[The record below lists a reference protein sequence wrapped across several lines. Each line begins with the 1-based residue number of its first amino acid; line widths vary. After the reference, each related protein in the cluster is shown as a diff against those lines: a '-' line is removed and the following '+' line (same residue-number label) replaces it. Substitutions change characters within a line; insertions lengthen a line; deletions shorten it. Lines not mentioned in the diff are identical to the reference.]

1 MLLAGGVAHLVRPAH
16 RGALWT
22 RAVLARLDRVL
33 LGDELDALL
42 LEHCSVGTFV
52 LTARVCQRLLDL
64 VSELPIELGDVLSF
78 ALVLPERPLIHAHR
92 PLDDIELPLPEESV
106 VDLRKLVML
115 VGESVRLTRLVV
127 VVEHED
133 VVVRMTTTA
142 VDMSDHER
150 VAVGKQLL
158 AELVPQVVDLLHV
171 LRLTRVEL
179 FAGEAL
185 HDGPCLD
192 LATVDLSQTFTAL
205 DELLD
210 RLGVHPHRRDSIGAV
225 FKVGC
230 SGLRVLP
237 PVHHVVDTAAETCY
251 PLRVHH
257 GHRVP
262 PNIS

>member
-1 MLLAGGVAHLVRPAH
+1 M
-16 RGALWT
+16 
-22 RAVLARLDRVL
+22 L

-42 LEHCSVGTFV
+42 LEHCCVGTFV

-64 VSELPIELGDVLSF
+64 VSELSIELGDVLAF

-92 PLDDIELPLPEESV
+92 PLDDIELPLSEELVVALAQSV
-106 VDLRKLVML
+106 VH
-115 VGESVRLTRLVV
+115 VRQRQRLARLVV

-142 VDMSDHER
+142 VDVSDHES
-150 VAVGKQLL
+150 VAAREQLL

-225 FKVGC
+225 GKVGC

-237 PVHHVVDTAAETCY
+237 SVHHVVDTATEACY
-251 PLRVHH
+251 PLREHH

>member
-1 MLLAGGVAHLVRPAH
+1 M
-16 RGALWT
+16 
-22 RAVLARLDRVL
+22 L

-42 LEHCSVGTFV
+42 LEHCPVGTFV

-64 VSELPIELGDVLSF
+64 VSELSIELGDVLAF
-78 ALVLPERPLIHAHR
+78 ALVLPERALVHVHR
-92 PLDDIELPLPEESV
+92 PLDDIQAPLAEELVVALAQSV
-106 VDLRKLVML
+106 VH
-115 VGESVRLTRLVV
+115 VRQRQRLIRLVV

-142 VDMSDHER
+142 VDVSDYES
-150 VAVGKQLL
+150 VAVGEQLL

-205 DELLD
+205 NELLD
-210 RLGVHPHRRDSIGAV
+210 RLGVHPHRRDSIGAIG
-225 FKVGC
+225 KVGC

-237 PVHHVVDTAAETCY
+237 SVHHVVDTAAEACY